1 MKKTSIGFAMTGSFC
16 TFERVLRQME
26 ALVRRG
32 YEVVPVL
39 SFNAGML
46 DTRFMTA
53 EHLRARIVEIT
64 GNEPI
69 DTLAGA
75 EPIGP
80 KKMTDVFLIA
90 PATGNSLAKLAAG
103 IYDTPA
109 LLGAKSHL
117 RNDRPLV
124 LAVSTNDGLGA
135 AAQNIGRLLNVRNI
149 YFVPF
154 GQDDPVKKPRSLV
167 ADFSQIPRTIAAALS
182 GVQMQPMLSYRAE
195 EEAPTLH

>member
-16 TFERVLRQME
+16 TFERVLKQME

-90 PATGNSLAKLAAG
+90 PATGNSLAKPAGG

-182 GVQMQPMLSYRAE
+182 GVQMQPMLSYGAE
-195 EEAPTLH
+195 GEAPTLH

>member
-1 MKKTSIGFAMTGSFC
+1 MKPLTIGFALTGSFC
-16 TFERVLRQME
+16 TFDRALGQME
-26 ALVRRG
+26 ALVKRG
-32 YEVVPVL
+32 YDVLPVV
-39 SFNAGML
+39 SFNAGSL

-53 EHLRARIVEIT
+53 QHLRERIREIT
-64 GNEPI
+64 GKEPI
-69 DTLAGA
+69 DSLVCA

-80 KKMTDVFLIA
+80 KKLCDVYVIA
-90 PATGNSLAKLAAG
+90 PATGNSLSKLANG
-103 IYDTPA
+103 QFDTPA

-135 AAQNIGRLLNVRNI
+135 AAQNIGRLLSWRNV

-167 ADFSQIPRTIAAALS
+167 ADFEQIPRTITAALE
-182 GVQMQPMLSYRAE
+182 GVQIQPLLVASTRE
-195 EEAPTLH
+195 K